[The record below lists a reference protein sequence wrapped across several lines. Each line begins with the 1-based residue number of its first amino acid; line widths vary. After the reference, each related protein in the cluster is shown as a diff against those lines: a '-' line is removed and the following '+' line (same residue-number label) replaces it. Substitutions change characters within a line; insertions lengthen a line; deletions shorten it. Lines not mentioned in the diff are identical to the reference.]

1 MRVTRLTT
9 EPCRCRVPRYVS
21 DLSCRTYTR
30 LASLT
35 GLRLPCVVAPSPSQ
49 ESLYWEHPRL
59 ASDALSISDIAI
71 SRQHAETRLA
81 STTKVGGQ
89 LSHVIE
95 KRTRRPSKVELGG
108 LSCAPMAELGGSPA
122 RAGKVQSPRRKPCV
136 LQKFTTADWRVV
148 GILSATPA
156 LAKP

>member
-1 MRVTRLTT
+1 MRVTRLTA
-9 EPCRCRVPRYVS
+9 EPCRRRVPRYDS

-35 GLRLPCVVAPSPSQ
+35 GLSCPCVVAPSPSQ
-49 ESLYWEHPRL
+49 ESLYWEHRRL

-81 STTKVGGQ
+81 STTKVGRQ

-108 LSCAPMAELGGSPA
+108 TFLCTNGRTRGELPSQSRQSAVPSPQA
-122 RAGKVQSPRRKPCV
+122 LRASETHDG
-136 LQKFTTADWRVV
+136 
-148 GILSATPA
+148 
-156 LAKP
+156 